1 MSQSSQRV
9 RIVEFG
15 PKASKPNVI
24 VGVPEAGLVGTIACS
39 YIVEQLKLEERGYI
53 DSDYMPPLMVVHN
66 SVARYPVH
74 LFGKDNLVVVLSE
87 VPLTGRLSVEV
98 AKEVSAWARSVRSNM
113 VIGVTGAPSKERE
126 DSQGEGKSAV
136 VGVGND
142 VKSIDALK
150 TSGALPFQDG
160 IVSGF
165 YASLLKY
172 CSQNEQSSA
181 ILLAEAM
188 AQFPDPA
195 AASAIIEKVN
205 ALLSLKIDTKIL
217 EKESE
222 GIRMQTRELMQQTRQ
237 AAEQT
242 RGAPGA
248 YR

>member
-9 RIVEFG
+9 RVVEFG
-15 PKASKPNVI
+15 SKFSKPNVL

-53 DSDYMPPLMVVHN
+53 DSDYMPPLVVVHD

-74 LFGKDNLVVVLSE
+74 IFGKDNLAVVLSE

-98 AKEVSAWARSVRSNM
+98 AKEISAWARSVRANI
-113 VIGVTGAPSKERE
+113 VVGLTGAASKERE

-142 VKSIDALK
+142 LKSIDALK
-150 TSGALPFQDG
+150 ASGAQPFQDG

-172 CSQNEQSSA
+172 GSQNEQPS
-181 ILLAEAM
+181 IVLLAEAM
-188 AQFPDPA
+188 GQFPDPA

-205 ALLSLKIDTKIL
+205 ALLSLKIDTKVL

-222 GIRMQTRELMQQTRQ
+222 GIRIQTRELMQQTRQ

>member
-1 MSQSSQRV
+1 MSQTSPRV

-39 YIVEQLKLEERGYI
+39 FIIEQLKLEERGYV
-53 DSDYMPPLMVVHN
+53 DSDYMPPVMVVHD
-66 SVARYPVH
+66 SVARLPVH
-74 LFGKDNLVVVLSE
+74 IFGKDNIVVILSE
-87 VPLTGRLSVEV
+87 VPIMGRLSLEM
-98 AKEVSAWARSVRSNM
+98 AKEVSAWSRSVRANL
-113 VIGVTGAPSKERE
+113 VCGITGAPSKERE
-126 DSQGEGKSAV
+126 ESQGEGKPTV

-142 VKSIDALK
+142 MKAMEALK

-160 IVSGF
+160 VVSGF

-172 CSQNEQSSA
+172 CTQYEQSS
-181 ILLAEAM
+181 IVLLAEAM

-195 AASAIIEKVN
+195 AASAVIEKIN
-205 ALLSLKIDTKIL
+205 TLLSLKVDTRQL

-222 GIRMQTRELMQQTRQ
+222 EIRMQTRELMQQTRQ
-237 AAEQT
+237 AAEQSDRAT
-242 RGAPGA
+242 GA

>member
-1 MSQSSQRV
+1 MSQTSPRV

-15 PKASKPNVI
+15 PKISRPNVI
-24 VGVPEAGLVGTIACS
+24 VGVPESGLVGTIACS
-39 YIVEQLKLEERGYI
+39 YIVEQLKMEERGFI
-53 DSDYMPPLMVVHN
+53 DSDYMPPVMIVHN

-74 LFGKDNLVVVLSE
+74 LFAKDNLAVILSE
-87 VPLTGRLSVEV
+87 VPLTGRLSLEV
-98 AKEVSAWARSVRSNM
+98 AKEVAAWSRSVRANLI
-113 VIGVTGAPSKERE
+113 VGITGAPSKERE
-126 DSQGEGKSAV
+126 DSQGEGPANV

-142 VKSIDALK
+142 EKSLEALK

-160 IVSGF
+160 VLSGF

-172 CSQNEQSSA
+172 CSQSEQSSV

-195 AASAIIEKVN
+195 ASSAIIEKLN
-205 ALLSLKIDTKIL
+205 AMLSLKIDVKAL

-222 GIRMQTRELMQQTRQ
+222 GIRIQTRELMQQTRQ
-237 AAEQT
+237 AAEQSRANT
-242 RGAPGA
+242 GA